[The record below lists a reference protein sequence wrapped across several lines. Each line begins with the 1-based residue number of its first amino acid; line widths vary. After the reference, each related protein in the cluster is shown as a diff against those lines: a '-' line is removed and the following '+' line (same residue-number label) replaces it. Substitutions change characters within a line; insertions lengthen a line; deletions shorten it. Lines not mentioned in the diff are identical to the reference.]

1 MSGILLDTNVLSE
14 LMRPVPDPRVLGWFS
29 RQGTTRLWISAV
41 TKAEIL
47 YGIGLLPA
55 GKRRDALETAA
66 RQMFEFD
73 FSGGFLAFDEEAAG
87 FYASVVLGRRRAGLT
102 TTTEDAQIAAIA
114 LCRKLPLA
122 TRNTRDFA
130 LIDGLSVVDP
140 WGAG

>member
-1 MSGILLDTNVLSE
+1 MLT
-14 LMRPVPDPRVLGWFS
+14 
-29 RQGTTRLWISAV
+29 RQETTRLWISTI

-55 GKRRDALETAA
+55 DKRREALESAA

-73 FSGGFLAFDEEAAG
+73 FPGSCLAFDDEAAG
-87 FYASVVLGRRRAGLT
+87 FYATVVLGRRQAGLT

-114 LCRKLPLA
+114 LCHQLPLA

-130 LIDGLSVVDP
+130 LIDGLSVIDP
-140 WGAG
+140 WGGRMMRLGSDVYQVATYCIRQQRTVKR

>member
-1 MSGILLDTNVLSE
+1 M
-14 LMRPVPDPRVLGWFS
+14 
-29 RQGTTRLWISAV
+29 RLWISAI

-55 GKRRDALETAA
+55 GKRREALELAV

-73 FSGGFLAFDEEAAG
+73 FSGSCLAFDDEAAG
-87 FYASVVLGRRRAGLT
+87 FYATVVLGRRRAGLT

-114 LCRKLPLA
+114 LCRRLPLA
-122 TRNTRDFA
+122 TRNTRDFT